1 MFDRS
6 RLRRL
11 VAGSLVATGL
21 LGGIAAS
28 HAQVSFWQHLRHA
41 AGGNTTHGTAH
52 GPRVAG
58 GMEVAS
64 VRAESRDHVRAQIER
79 MEARARADDRLSGRP
94 DPDRRDDGR
103 GDGRAARAPDRSAQA
118 DAQGG
123 NDPRPTGMGPGWQAR
138 SRDGGR

>member
-1 MFDRS
+1 MLDRS

-28 HAQVSFWQHLRHA
+28 HAQASFWQHLRA
-41 AGGNTTHGTAH
+41 VGNSAH

-103 GDGRAARAPDRSAQA
+103 GDGRAARNPDRASQA
-118 DAQGG
+118 DAQAG

>member
-1 MFDRS
+1 MLDRT

-28 HAQVSFWQHLRHA
+28 HAQVSLWQHLRD
-41 AGGNTTHGTAH
+41 GAH
-52 GPRVAG
+52 IGKFAPRVSG

-64 VRAESRDHVRAQIER
+64 IRAESRDHVRAQIER

-94 DPDRRDDGR
+94 DPDRREDSR
-103 GDGRAARAPDRSAQA
+103 TRPADRSGRTDSPSDAQA
-118 DAQGG
+118 ANDA
-123 NDPRPTGMGPGWQAR
+123 RPSGMGPGWQAR